1 MTSTSWPIRIA
12 GPLLLAGA
20 ALVLLSG
27 CNSYDC
33 EVVLRPD
40 GSGIRTVTLE
50 VSKDIRAD
58 ARALSEMAVLFRMG
72 DEEAPCEALP
82 DQKEGEQKGFRC
94 HYVARRLADWSAMS
108 AHVIVQGS
116 ASEGEHQR
124 VRLQQSVGVEMGHTA
139 RGRTYTYRESLTWKG
154 IWEAVA
160 DFQARLFRQK
170 MAAAYPFLETA
181 QLAEL
186 EGLFDGAM
194 LVALQTQLD
203 LEEGGISPEP
213 LTSSVSERASRIV
226 QEARPAADVSGIR
239 DLVAGVVSDADNA
252 TEDFLDRSLPGV
264 DAAVFTSYTLRVKM
278 PGRIVESNATR
289 IEDGTAIWE
298 LDLGDPLQKPL
309 QLEVR
314 SELPD

>member
-1 MTSTSWPIRIA
+1 MTSTRWTIRIA
-12 GPLLLAGA
+12 GPLLAGT
-20 ALVLLSG
+20 ALILLGG

-40 GSGIRTVTLE
+40 GSGTRTVTLE
-50 VSKDIRAD
+50 VSEDVRAD
-58 ARALSEMAVLFRMG
+58 AQALREMAVLFRMG
-72 DEEAPCEALP
+72 DEKAPCEAVP
-82 DQKEGEQKGFRC
+82 GEAKGEQKGFRC
-94 HYVARRLADWSAMS
+94 RYVARRLSDWSAMS

-116 ASEGEHQR
+116 LGGDAHPR

-139 RGRTYTYRESLTWKG
+139 HGRSYTYRESLAWEG

-160 DFQARLFRQK
+160 GFQARLFRQK
-170 MAAAYPFLETA
+170 MAAAYPFLGTT

-186 EGLFDGAM
+186 EGFFDGAM

-203 LEEGGISPEP
+203 LEEGEVAPEP
-213 LTSSVSERASRIV
+213 LTSSVTERATRIV
-226 QEARPAADVSGIR
+226 QETRPAADVSGLH
-239 DLVAGVVSDADNA
+239 DLVSGVVSDADNA
-252 TEDFLDRSLPGV
+252 MEDFLDQNLPGV

-298 LDLGDPLQKPL
+298 LDLGDPLQKPV